1 VDLQEN
7 LRKKKPTKYYLKYTG
22 IAFQMIAIIV
32 LFVMLGLFLDR
43 KLLIQNQIFTLIC
56 SLLGVVLAI
65 GIVIVQLI
73 NDK

>member
-1 VDLQEN
+1 MDLQEN

>member
-1 VDLQEN
+1 MDLQEN

-32 LFVMLGLFLDR
+32 LSVMLGLFLDR